1 MRQKGP
7 FWQTG
12 DSKTAGAEDKRSEQ
26 ERRRGPFLNDQEDP
40 LNDKD
45 LQIAQWVQKMPDLE
59 PPSDLLT
66 SVMQSLQPEKRSW
79 MKRVH
84 LWAKSPKSYTFT
96 PLRLAPAAMVL
107 IGILVVSGYWIFGQK
122 GPGPYPSQAEP
133 RIPVVFN
140 LNHPEAHAV
149 AVVGTFN
156 GWRPKGYE
164 MQFNPEKKSWSL
176 TVRLPEGRYEY
187 AFLVDG
193 QRVLPDPEASL
204 YQDDGFGSESSVMIL
219 RAKDE
224 KTT

>member
-1 MRQKGP
+1 MTMRQKEP
-7 FWQTG
+7 PWQTG
-12 DSKTAGAEDKRSEQ
+12 DSEPAESEDSKRKRMQEPFFNNRMEQLSE
-26 ERRRGPFLNDQEDP
+26 
-40 LNDKD
+40 KD
-45 LQIAQWVQKMPDLE
+45 LQIAHWVQRMPDLE

-66 SVMQSLQPEKRSW
+66 SVMQSLQPKKRSW
-79 MKRVH
+79 MQRVL

-96 PLRLAPAAMVL
+96 PLRLAPVAMVL
-107 IGILVVSGYWIFGQK
+107 IGISVVSGYWIFGQK
-122 GPGPYPSQAEP
+122 GPGSYPSQAES

-140 LNHPEAHAV
+140 LNIPEAHGV
-149 AVVGTFN
+149 SVVGTFN
-156 GWRPKGYE
+156 GWKPRGYE

-176 TVRLPEGRYEY
+176 TIRLPEGRYEY

-193 QRVLPDPEASL
+193 QRILPDPEASL